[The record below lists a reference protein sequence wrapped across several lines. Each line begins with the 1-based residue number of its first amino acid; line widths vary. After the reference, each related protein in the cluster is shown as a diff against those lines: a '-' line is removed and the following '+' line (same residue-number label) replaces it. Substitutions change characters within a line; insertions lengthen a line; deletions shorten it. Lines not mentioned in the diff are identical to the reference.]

1 MFHSLL
7 VPLDGS
13 TLAEQALPL
22 AATVAEQNKA
32 SLSLAVVHPWGPAED
47 APRPGTRADRELRE
61 DEGTYL
67 NRLMQAVA
75 SAYRI
80 PVCEAVLDG
89 AATGRALVEYARRRS
104 IDLVVAST
112 HDHRALGRFLSSGV
126 ARHLAHHVRA
136 SVLFIK
142 PQAGPLPNSLNGFRR
157 VMVALDGSPGSEAA
171 LLPGAALAAH
181 ENAVI
186 TLVRVISGSGEPLAR
201 ARAEAESYLARLA
214 PQLRRRGCHAQT
226 SVLLGDSA
234 AEAILTYAALEGI
247 DLLALTTRQ
256 RGWAARTLFGSVAD
270 AVIQRAT
277 VPVLVCHAISAPAA
291 TSDTLPGR

>member
-1 MFHSLL
+1 MFHSIL

-22 AATVAEQNKA
+22 AATVAEQSKA

-89 AATGRALVEYARRRS
+89 AATGRALVEYARHRN

-126 ARHLAHHVRA
+126 ARHLAHHVQA

-142 PQAGPLPNSLNGFRR
+142 PQAGPLPDSPGGFRR
-157 VMVALDGSPGSEAA
+157 VLVALDGSPGSEAA
-171 LLPGAALAAH
+171 LLPGAALAAG

-186 TLVRVISGSGEPLAR
+186 TLVRVIAGSGEPLAR
-201 ARAEAESYLARLA
+201 VQAEAESHLGRLA
-214 PQLRRRGCHAQT
+214 PRLRRRGCQVQTLVLHA
-226 SVLLGDSA
+226 DSA
-234 AEAILTYAALEGI
+234 AEAILSYAAREGT

-270 AVIQRAT
+270 AVIHQAT
-277 VPVLVCHAISAPAA
+277 VPVLVCHA
-291 TSDTLPGR
+291 TSQHASTIDPVPVR

>member
-1 MFHSLL
+1 MFHSIL

-22 AATVAEQNKA
+22 AASVAEQNKA

-47 APRPGTRADRELRE
+47 APRAGTRADRKLRE

-67 NRLMQAVA
+67 NRLIQVVA

-89 AATGRALVEYARRRS
+89 AATGRALVEYARQRS

-142 PQAGPLPNSLNGFRR
+142 PQAGPLPNSLAGFRR

-171 LLPGAALAAH
+171 LLPGAALAAR

-186 TLVRVISGSGEPLAR
+186 TLVRVIAGSGDPLGR
-201 ARAEAESYLARLA
+201 VRPEAESYLAGLAFQLGRL
-214 PQLRRRGCHAQT
+214 GCQAQT
-226 SVLLGDSA
+226 SVLVADSA
-234 AEAILTYAALEGI
+234 ADAILDYAAREGI

-270 AVIQRAT
+270 AVIQRSTA
-277 VPVLVCHAISAPAA
+277 PVLVCHAISPPR
-291 TSDTLPGR
+291 SN